1 MFRCS
6 LWWYCKHM
14 LSSTVEGRER
24 WRAALCVRLDQ
35 VLLSHQLGLRVG
47 DRVSGHSSLAT
58 AAEACSWVWRKFI
71 SLFICFSLRPCPGKI
86 SWQSC
91 ERSSWQR
98 LDQDD
103 VRQSEVQAWRRRNR
117 WSAEA
122 SMWADG
128 VWRQGWPMQGAEEQ
142 LQQTVQTY
150 PRSLTQQDYSQA
162 VQETGKAVK
171 EGMGA
176 WGWLFGWGKKLLQSM
191 KIDCSFPALKR
202 LVEGG

>member
-6 LWWYCKHM
+6 LWYCNQM
-14 LSSTVEGRER
+14 FSSTVEGRER
-24 WRAALCVRLDQ
+24 WRTALCVRLDQ

-71 SLFICFSLRPCPGKI
+71 SLFICFSLRLCPGKI

-91 ERSSWQR
+91 ERSSWQK

-103 VRQSEVQAWRRRNR
+103 VRQTEVRAWRRGKR
-117 WSAEA
+117 WRAEA

-128 VWRQGWPMQGAEEQ
+128 AWRVGPCKEQRNRSSKLCKPIPGAWPNRI
-142 LQQTVQTY
+142 TVKQSKKLEKQW
-150 PRSLTQQDYSQA
+150 RRGL
-162 VQETGKAVK
+162 
-171 EGMGA
+171 GA
-176 WGWLFGWGKKLLQSM
+176 WGWLFGWGKELL
-191 KIDCSFPALKR
+191 
-202 LVEGG
+202 